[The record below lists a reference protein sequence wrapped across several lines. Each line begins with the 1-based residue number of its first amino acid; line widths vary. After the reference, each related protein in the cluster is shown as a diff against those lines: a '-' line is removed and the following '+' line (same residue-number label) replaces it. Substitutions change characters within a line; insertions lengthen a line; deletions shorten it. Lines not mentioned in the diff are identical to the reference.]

1 MNEFQE
7 KNHFYSVKNMKKIFC
22 LFFLCGCG
30 FTPMFSESNT
40 DIYVPVISGING
52 IELRNALNTKFGGQ
66 KESTAPYKLTV
77 KLNDPQTKYKALEPT
92 GAATWQEIKL
102 TANYVLTRGEE
113 TISTGTE
120 SASESYTFV
129 RYLVAA
135 NASYNNAVANTI
147 TVLADKIGTRA
158 IADVSK
164 HEREMAKKK

>member
-1 MNEFQE
+1 
-7 KNHFYSVKNMKKIFC
+7 
-22 LFFLCGCG
+22 
-30 FTPMFSESNT
+30 MFAESNT

-66 KESTAPYKLTV
+66 KESNAPYKLTV
-77 KLNDPQTKYKALEPT
+77 TLNDPQTKYKALEPT

-102 TANYVLTRGEE
+102 TANYVLTYHDK

-158 IADVSK
+158 IADVYK
-164 HEREMAKKK
+164 HERETTKK

>member
-1 MNEFQE
+1 
-7 KNHFYSVKNMKKIFC
+7 MKRC
-22 LFFLCGCG
+22 LLFLFLCGCG
-30 FTPMFSESNT
+30 FQPMFAESNT

-77 KLNDPQTKYKALEPT
+77 TLNSPQTKYKALEPT

-102 TANYVLTRGEE
+102 TASYVLTHNDK

-120 SASESYTFV
+120 VASESYTFV

-158 IADVSK
+158 IADVAK
-164 HEREMAKKK
+164 HERETAKK

>member
-1 MNEFQE
+1 MNEFQQKIIFIGE
-7 KNHFYSVKNMKKIFC
+7 NMKKCIWF
-22 LFFLCGCG
+22 LFLCGCG
-30 FTPMFSESNT
+30 FTPMFS
-40 DIYVPVISGING
+40 
-52 IELRNALNTKFGGQ
+52 NTKFGGQ
-66 KESTAPYKLTV
+66 KESTAPYKLAVT
-77 KLNDPQTKYKALEPT
+77 LNEPQTKYKALEPT

-102 TANYVLTRGEE
+102 TANYVLSAGDK

-135 NASYNNAVANTI
+135 NASYNNAVTNTI

-164 HEREMAKKK
+164 HEREMAKK

>member
-1 MNEFQE
+1 MDEFQQKIIFIGE
-7 KNHFYSVKNMKKIFC
+7 NMKKCIWF
-22 LFFLCGCG
+22 LFLCGCG

-77 KLNDPQTKYKALEPT
+77 TLNEPQTKYKALEPT

-102 TANYVLTRGEE
+102 TANYVLTAGGK

-120 SASESYTFV
+120 VASESYTFV

-135 NASYNNAVANTI
+135 NASYNNAVTNTI

-164 HEREMAKKK
+164 HEREMAKK

>member
-1 MNEFQE
+1 
-7 KNHFYSVKNMKKIFC
+7 MKKC
-22 LFFLCGCG
+22 LCFLFILGGCG
-30 FTPMFSESNT
+30 FTPMFAEQNT

-66 KESTAPYKLTV
+66 KESNAPYKLTV
-77 KLNDPQTKYKALEPT
+77 TLNEPQTQYKALEPT
-92 GAATWQEIKL
+92 GAATWQEIRL
-102 TANYVLTRGEE
+102 TASYVLSYHDK

-120 SASESYTFV
+120 VASESYTFV

-164 HEREMAKKK
+164 HERETK

>member
-1 MNEFQE
+1 
-7 KNHFYSVKNMKKIFC
+7 MKKI
-22 LFFLCGCG
+22 LFVLIALCGCG
-30 FTPMFSESNT
+30 FSPMFAESNT

-66 KESTAPYKLTV
+66 KDATAPYKLTV
-77 KLNDPQTKYKALEPT
+77 TLKNPKTKNKALEPT
-92 GAATWQEIKL
+92 GAATWQEIQL
-102 TANYVLTRGEE
+102 TAKFVLTHDGK
-113 TISTGTE
+113 TISSGTE
-120 SASESYTFV
+120 VASESYTFV

-164 HEREMAKKK
+164 YEREMAKK